1 MTVLSNAQE
10 STQRVEK
17 NEEKE
22 EYIPNK
28 KQDKMSEKELTEMEI
43 SDLPDN
49 EFKIRI
55 TKILRRR
62 LDEKSQNL
70 KGDRK

>member
-1 MTVLSNAQE
+1 MKKKRNIFQI
-10 STQRVEK
+10 
-17 NEEKE
+17 KE
-22 EYIPNK
+22 
-28 KQDKMSEKELTEMEI
+28 QDKMSEKELTEMEI

-62 LDEKSQNL
+62 LDEKS
-70 KGDRK
+70 